1 MNELTELM
9 TDAVAN
15 QDFTGAATIKDKIA
29 TLEVSK
35 QALLDDMKPKMD
47 VIPSQVNWGVRANFC
62 CFYTNQQSLLIG
74 WILAKRRQ
82 LHKIKVPDC
91 LRRVDE
97 ID

>member
-1 MNELTELM
+1 MASSNTTVIETY
-9 TDAVAN
+9 
-15 QDFTGAATIKDKIA
+15 KDKIA